1 MPEWHYFWWNIGI
14 EIKLFGQLLCRLFF
28 WVTKE
33 FCDSMFSSISVK
45 KNFFFEKPR
54 NFMFLCVLDPDD
66 HFMKSRLAS
75 GVWHPADKTL
85 IWKNFNSKLF
95 LNHWPILFK
104 FGMKVKQLKKIL
116 VIYLKFDIFGPNE
129 SRKAV
134 KVEIG

>member
-1 MPEWHYFWWNIGI
+1 
-14 EIKLFGQLLCRLFF
+14 
-28 WVTKE
+28 
-33 FCDSMFSSISVK
+33 
-45 KNFFFEKPR
+45 
-54 NFMFLCVLDPDD
+54 MFLCVLDPDD

-85 IWKNFNSKLF
+85 IWKN
-95 LNHWPILFK
+95 FK